1 MVKIYL
7 EDENKTKEIGYK
19 LGNLLVPGSVICL
32 IGDLG
37 AGKTTMTQ
45 SLAKALEVDDYIT
58 SPTFTIVNEYEGK
71 MPLYHFDVYR
81 IGSSDE
87 MYDIGYEEYVNGEG
101 VCIIEWANLIEDIL
115 PDEYLHIELKYKDM
129 SREMILNPVG
139 EKYEKIVEE
148 LDKIMKVLGIDTS
161 SLATS
166 VAVIE
171 DNKLICEYTINTK
184 KTHSQKLMPMIEN
197 MLNISDL
204 NINEIDLIAVC
215 EGPGSFTGLRIAM
228 ANS

>member
-7 EDENKTKEIGYK
+7 ENEEKTREIGSK
-19 LGNLLVPGSVICL
+19 LGELLTPKSVICL

-45 SLAKALEVDDYIT
+45 SLARALGVDDYIT
-58 SPTFTIVNEYEGK
+58 SPTFTIVNEYEGR

-81 IGSSDE
+81 IGSSEE
-87 MYDIGYEEYVNGEG
+87 MYDIGFDEYIDGDG

-115 PDEYLHIELKYKDM
+115 PDEYLYIELKYKDM

-148 LDKIMKVLGIDTS
+148 L
-161 SLATS
+161 
-166 VAVIE
+166 
-171 DNKLICEYTINTK
+171 TK
-184 KTHSQKLMPMIEN
+184 
-197 MLNISDL
+197 
-204 NINEIDLIAVC
+204 
-215 EGPGSFTGLRIAM
+215 
-228 ANS
+228 

>member
-19 LGNLLVPGSVICL
+19 LGNLLTPGSEICL

-87 MYDIGYEEYVNGEG
+87 MYDIGYDDYIDGEG

-115 PDEYLHIELKYKDM
+115 PDEYLYIELKYKDM

-148 LDKIMKVLGIDTS
+148 L
-161 SLATS
+161 
-166 VAVIE
+166 
-171 DNKLICEYTINTK
+171 TK
-184 KTHSQKLMPMIEN
+184 
-197 MLNISDL
+197 
-204 NINEIDLIAVC
+204 
-215 EGPGSFTGLRIAM
+215 
-228 ANS
+228 

>member
-7 EDENKTKEIGYK
+7 ENEEQTREIGAK
-19 LGNLLVPGSVICL
+19 LGKLLTPKSVICL

-45 SLAKALEVDDYIT
+45 SLAQSLEVDDYIT

-87 MYDIGYEEYVNGEG
+87 MYDIGFDEYINGDG

-115 PDEYLHIELKYKDM
+115 PDEYLYIEMNYKEM
-129 SREMILNPVG
+129 GREMILTPKG
-139 EKYEKIVEE
+139 EKYEEIVKE
-148 LDKIMKVLGIDTS
+148 L
-161 SLATS
+161 
-166 VAVIE
+166 
-171 DNKLICEYTINTK
+171 TK
-184 KTHSQKLMPMIEN
+184 
-197 MLNISDL
+197 
-204 NINEIDLIAVC
+204 
-215 EGPGSFTGLRIAM
+215 
-228 ANS
+228 

>member
-7 EDENKTKEIGYK
+7 ENEEKTREIGSK
-19 LGNLLVPGSVICL
+19 LGELLTPKSVICL

-45 SLAKALEVDDYIT
+45 SLARALGVDDYIT

-87 MYDIGYEEYVNGEG
+87 MYDIGYEEYINGEG

-115 PDEYLHIELKYKDM
+115 PDEYLYIEMNYKETG
-129 SREMILNPVG
+129 REMILTPKG
-139 EKYEKIVEE
+139 EKYEEIVKE
-148 LDKIMKVLGIDTS
+148 LSK
-161 SLATS
+161 
-166 VAVIE
+166 
-171 DNKLICEYTINTK
+171 
-184 KTHSQKLMPMIEN
+184 
-197 MLNISDL
+197 
-204 NINEIDLIAVC
+204 
-215 EGPGSFTGLRIAM
+215 
-228 ANS
+228 